1 MEVSWLGV
9 HAGSLFDNDT
19 KKQTRRQ
26 AARIVPTSIS
36 RGGNICLCEFVLTSK
51 RLGNSKSTQLFSGKK
66 ATTSTYRTL
75 HFPFSDLIFAFFC
88 SRFPSRSSTPCAI
101 HLTQVPKLLC
111 GINVKISTLSWPNT
125 TRPTPSMSS
134 IMLYPPLLL
143 ISNVL
148 LTFAACWETITRS
161 LLLPSFLMTL
171 TLRTRRSWEAKTR
184 RSFILIVRRA

>member
-19 KKQTRRQ
+19 TKQTRRQ

-51 RLGNSKSTQLFSGKK
+51 RLGNPKSTQLFSGKK

-75 HFPFSDLIFAFFC
+75 HFPFPDLIFAFFYP
-88 SRFPSRSSTPCAI
+88 RFPSRSCTPCAI

-111 GINVKISTLSWPNT
+111 GMNVKIEGSEVVVELAHSCDTEAE
-125 TRPTPSMSS
+125 
-134 IMLYPPLLL
+134 
-143 ISNVL
+143 VL
-148 LTFAACWETITRS
+148 DMVEGYQEDCALV
-161 LLLPSFLMTL
+161 
-171 TLRTRRSWEAKTR
+171 LRWNQ
-184 RSFILIVRRA
+184 VVVM